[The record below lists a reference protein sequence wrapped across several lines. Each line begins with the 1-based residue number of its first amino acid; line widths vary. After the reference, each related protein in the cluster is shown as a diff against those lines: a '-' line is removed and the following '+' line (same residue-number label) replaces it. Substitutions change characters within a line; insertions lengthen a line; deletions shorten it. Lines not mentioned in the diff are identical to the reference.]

1 MPALSS
7 DVRVTIDEYL
17 DGIELAVEFR
27 EYVDGCIRTVA
38 PTTIEHALLVT
49 SIGTVLNGAAR
60 REGFQ
65 ILRRGMLIGAVG
77 GDVFSPDVMAYRG
90 EPRVARYDGGT
101 DLLLNPV
108 LMVEIGSPESQGYE
122 RGRKW
127 QGYRT
132 IPSLQEYLLVAE
144 DEPRVERFTRH
155 GEHFWLY
162 GETTGLDGEIQL
174 ESLNV
179 TLKLADIYDGVL
191 SADSG
196 REE

>member
-1 MPALSS
+1 MQALSS

-17 DGIELAVEFR
+17 DGIELAEEFR
-27 EYVDGCIRTVA
+27 EYVDERVRIVP
-38 PTTIEHALLVT
+38 PTTLEHALLVS
-49 SIGTVLNGAAR
+49 SIGTVLDRAAR
-60 REGFQ
+60 RQGCR
-65 ILRRGMLIGAVG
+65 ILRRGMLIGAA
-77 GDVFSPDVMAYRG
+77 GDVFSPDVMAY
-90 EPRVARYDGGT
+90 GGKAQLAHHGDT

-108 LMVEIGSPESQGYE
+108 LLVEIVSPESWGYE

-127 QGYRT
+127 QGYRS
-132 IPSLQEYLLVAE
+132 IASLQEYLLVAE
-144 DEPRVERFTRH
+144 DAPRVERFTRH

>member
-7 DVRVTIDEYL
+7 DVPVTIDEYL
-17 DGIELAVEFR
+17 DGIELAEEFR
-27 EYVDGCIRTVA
+27 EYVDGRVRIVP
-38 PTTIEHALLVT
+38 PTTLEHALVV
-49 SIGTVLNGAAR
+49 SHIGFILDSAAR
-60 REGFQ
+60 REGSRV
-65 ILRRGMLIGAVG
+65 LLRGMLVGAG
-77 GDVFSPDVMAYRG
+77 RDVFSPDVMAYRG
-90 EPRVARYDGGT
+90 EAQLTHHGDI

-108 LMVEIGSPESQGYE
+108 LLVEIGLPESRGYE

-127 QGYRT
+127 QGYRS

-144 DEPRVERFTRH
+144 DEPRVERYVRH

>member
-1 MPALSS
+1 MPAVSS
-7 DVRVTIDEYL
+7 DVPVTIDEYL
-17 DGIELAVEFR
+17 DGIELAEEFR
-27 EYVDGCIRTVA
+27 EYVDGHVRIVS
-38 PTTIEHALLVT
+38 PTTLEHALLVT
-49 SIGTVLNGAAR
+49 SIGTVLDGAAR
-60 REGFQ
+60 RQGCR
-65 ILRRGMLIGAVG
+65 ILRRGMLIGAAG

-90 EPRVARYDGGT
+90 DPQLAHYGDT

-108 LMVEIGSPESQGYE
+108 LLVEIASPESDDYD

-127 QGYRT
+127 QGYRS

-144 DEPRVERFTRH
+144 DQPRVERFKRH

-162 GETTGLDGEIQL
+162 GETTGLDGGIQL